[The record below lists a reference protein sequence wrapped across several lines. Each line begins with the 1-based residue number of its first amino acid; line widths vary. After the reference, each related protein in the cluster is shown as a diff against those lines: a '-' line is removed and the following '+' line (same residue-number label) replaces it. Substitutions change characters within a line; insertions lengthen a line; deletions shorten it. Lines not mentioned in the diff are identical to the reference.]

1 MFFNLWKLNNENNE
15 KREREREREISK
27 DEKHST
33 RYDVSSLVRKFKQL
47 WNIISSSEFNIL

>member
-15 KREREREREISK
+15 KREREREISK